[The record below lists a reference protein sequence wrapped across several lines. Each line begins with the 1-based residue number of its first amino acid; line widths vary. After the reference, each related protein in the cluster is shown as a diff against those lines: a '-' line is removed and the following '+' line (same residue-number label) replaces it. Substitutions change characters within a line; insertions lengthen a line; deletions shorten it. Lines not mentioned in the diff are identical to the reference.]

1 MTMKIKETGCDEL
14 MAQLRYVAGKV
25 PDNARKV
32 MRRQADKIVKLAQL
46 YAPYK
51 DGDLEESIHKEI
63 GYEDNGRLKIDIV
76 AGGIV
81 NGVDVDTY
89 AVEMEEN
96 YESMTPGPG
105 TIAKR
110 EANPGVYV
118 GGKFMERA
126 LNDSATELTDRLLES
141 VIATTREIT

>member
-1 MTMKIKETGCDEL
+1 MSMKEKGCDEL

-32 MRRQADKIVKLAQL
+32 MHRQADKVVKLAQL
-46 YAPYK
+46 YAPFD
-51 DGDLEESIHKEI
+51 DGELEESIHKEV
-63 GYEDNGRLKIDIV
+63 GHEDNNRLAIDIV

-89 AVEMEEN
+89 AAEMEEN
-96 YESMTPGPG
+96 YESMKPGPG

-118 GGKFMERA
+118 GGKFLERA

-141 VIATTREIT
+141 VITTTRDIS